1 MEKEEWNCFTVAP
14 GGQFVTIAG
23 TSTTHESFVVH
34 WAILALTVLL
44 IVLTS
49 VKELVRY
56 GWTMSGA
63 RVTKLLFRVAPT
75 MDGMYIIAVT
85 VKTRQSFVQVNI
97 TLNYLSTV

>member
-1 MEKEEWNCFTVAP
+1 MEKGEWNCFTVAP
-14 GGQFVTIAG
+14 GGQFLTITG

-34 WAILALTVLL
+34 WAILTLTVLL

-97 TLNYLSTV
+97 TLNYLSTL